1 MSREPVQLTAGPMSF
16 DAPEPSLDGKRI
28 FALGRQSRGELV
40 QYDAKASQFVPF
52 LSGISA
58 ARVSFSPDGRW
69 VTYSTYPENVL
80 WRSRADGSDRLEL
93 TYAPFVTWSA
103 GWSPDGKQIVFVG
116 AEPGKNAGLYSVS
129 AEGGAPQS
137 LLTGEHDLLFPN
149 WTPDG
154 KSIVFEES
162 GDYKTN
168 IHSLDMKTRQV
179 SSLPGSENM
188 IAPAISPDGRYLA
201 AATSDRQKLMLF
213 DFTTQQWV
221 ELVRADVGGLS
232 WSADSK
238 FLYFDSGSGSDP
250 AVSRLRLADRKLE
263 RVASLKDFRRVIFA
277 RYPWSG
283 LTPDGSPLLMRDI
296 GSQEVYALDFETP

>member
-1 MSREPVQLTAGPMSF
+1 MSF

-58 ARVSFSPDGRW
+58 ARVTFSPDGRW

-80 WRSRADGSDRLEL
+80 WRSRADGSDKLEL

-116 AEPGKNAGLYSVS
+116 AEPGKNTGLYSVS

-179 SSLPGSENM
+179 SSFPGSENM

-221 ELVRADVGGLS
+221 ELVRADVGGLN
-232 WSADSK
+232 WSVDSK